1 MSNIGQQF
9 LDKLI
14 KDVRQGLWDG
24 GFSVNSN
31 GTMYMFIAPKQI
43 LTKSNF
49 SLDIDGKG
57 KELDSGVFV
66 FSNGYGVSFENLV
79 ELRDVVLE
87 SLERTVV
94 QDMKNYDGP
103 IIQDMTNAEP
113 TTTKSDI
120 TITQNKSGE

>member
-1 MSNIGQQF
+1 MSTIGSEF
-9 LDKLI
+9 LSKLI
-14 KDVRQGLWDG
+14 QDVRDGLWDG

-31 GTMYMFIAPKQI
+31 GTIYTFTAPKQI

-49 SLDIDGKG
+49 SLDVDGKG

-79 ELRDVVLE
+79 ELRDEVLI

-94 QDMKNYDGP
+94 RDMHNYDGP
-103 IIQDMTNAEP
+103 IVVETNTIEP
-113 TTTKSDI
+113 IATKPDVK
-120 TITQNKSGE
+120 QNKIGEK